1 MLRNE
6 ALKTSA
12 EQEWFAMEQVND
24 LGKLSSRIIADDFVR
39 VRSASSLGN
48 ATRCWPVTRRRSAG
62 GLSEDA
68 GVVAHALTPNVVMAK
83 GVGKGWRCR

>member
-1 MLRNE
+1 MLRHE

-12 EQEWFAMEQVND
+12 EQEWFAIEQVND

-39 VRSASSLGN
+39 VQSAGSLGN
-48 ATRCWPVTRRRSAG
+48 ATRCWPVTPGRSTG
-62 GLSEDA
+62 SPSEDA